1 MTDAGDKKVIIYNPY
16 YGTKHCGPLTD
27 TEVQD
32 IKEIVEKVKQ
42 IKAAKPHFFNNRTI
56 IQGIRD
62 AESDDKSYK
71 IGFYNFT
78 ISKGRMELQEIIKQ
92 FPEDT
97 DVDSIVDKW
106 GDILG
111 YLFWRGT
118 ICKFKPGVWTEADAA
133 RKKEEDELLSN
144 K

>member
-1 MTDAGDKKVIIYNPY
+1 MTNHKIIIDNPY
-16 YGTKHCGPLTD
+16 YGPKECGPLD
-27 TEVQD
+27 EED
-32 IKEIVEKVKQ
+32 IESIKEIVERVRTIQ
-42 IKAAKPHFFNNRTI
+42 QEKPHFFNSRTI
-56 IQGIRD
+56 MQGIREGD
-62 AESDDKSYK
+62 SEDKSYK

-97 DVDSIVDKW
+97 DVDTIVDKW

-118 ICKFKPGVWTEADAA
+118 ICDFEICSEEEQ
-133 RKKEEDELLSN
+133 KE
-144 K
+144 

>member
-1 MTDAGDKKVIIYNPY
+1 MYLIIHNPY
-16 YGTKHCGPLTD
+16 YGTKHCGPLKD
-27 TEVQD
+27 QEIEEINGVVERVQR
-32 IKEIVEKVKQ
+32 IKEE
-42 IKAAKPHFFNNRTI
+42 KPHFFNNRTI

-62 AESDDKSYK
+62 GESEDKSYK
-71 IGFYNFT
+71 VGFYNFT

-97 DVDSIVDKW
+97 DVDTVVDKW

-118 ICKFKPGVWTEADAA
+118 ICDFEYGKWTEKDAK
-133 RKKEEDELLSN
+133 RKKEEEEN
-144 K
+144 